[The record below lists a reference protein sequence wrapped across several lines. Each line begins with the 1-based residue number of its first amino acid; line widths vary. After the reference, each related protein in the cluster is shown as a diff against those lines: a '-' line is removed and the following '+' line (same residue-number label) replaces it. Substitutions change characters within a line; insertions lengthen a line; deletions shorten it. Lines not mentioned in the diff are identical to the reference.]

1 VHCATHL
8 SPTPLYQT
16 DVRRRIRRGRL
27 RGYRRALLQRHNVAQ
42 LRQAMS
48 GIRDVS
54 TDGEQQ
60 ATHDFFRVSDM
71 APRLQTGH
79 HLPAQHTKTI
89 NIHCLTEFLALQASG
104 YIDSFVVSGS
114 THFRRWNAICDVSR
128 VTWSS
133 SGAMYP
139 GLPAALQGST

>member
-1 VHCATHL
+1 MHRATHL
-8 SPTPLYQT
+8 SPAPLYQT
-16 DVRRRIRRGRL
+16 DVRGRIRRGRL
-27 RGYRRALLQRHNVAQ
+27 RGYRRALLQRHDVAQ
-42 LRQAMS
+42 LRQGMS

-54 TDGEQQ
+54 TDGAQQ
-60 ATHDFFRVSDM
+60 STHDFFRVSDM

-89 NIHCLTEFLALQASG
+89 NIHCLAELFALQASG

-114 THFRRWNAICDVSR
+114 SNFRWNNMRDVSQN
-128 VTWSS
+128 TWSS